1 MAREGGRGCGG
12 LQHVENNVSLQ
23 NFSGRSSVHKK
34 WSKKQEETCSGDRGR
49 RTGTDGD
56 GRGPSHVGTGTQW
69 GAWALTHTAQ
79 NHLEALFSI
88 GLNCRGAS
96 EEIVKGKYLEPS
108 SMSKPPS
115 RTSHVSIIKI
125 FEKKEL
131 PDDDGFFLVKVKEV
145 VLRAGDECGQV

>member
-1 MAREGGRGCGG
+1 MYNSD
-12 LQHVENNVSLQ
+12 HTNNIDKNVNL
-23 NFSGRSSVHKK
+23 
-34 WSKKQEETCSGDRGR
+34 
-49 RTGTDGD
+49 
-56 GRGPSHVGTGTQW
+56 
-69 GAWALTHTAQ
+69 LI

-131 PDDDGFFLVKVKEV
+131 SDDDGFFGESQGSCVES
-145 VLRAGDECGQV
+145 R

>member
-1 MAREGGRGCGG
+1 MEQKARSDLLEIGGD
-12 LQHVENNVSLQ
+12 
-23 NFSGRSSVHKK
+23 GR
-34 WSKKQEETCSGDRGR
+34 
-49 RTGTDGD
+49 TDGD

-69 GAWALTHTAQ
+69 GASALTHNAQ

-88 GLNCRGAS
+88 GLNCRGGS
-96 EEIVKGKYLEPS
+96 KEIVKGKYEEPS

-131 PDDDGFFLVKVKEV
+131 PDDDGFFVKVKEV
-145 VLRAGDECGQV
+145 VLRAGDEFGQV

>member
-1 MAREGGRGCGG
+1 MYFCKTSPGGG
-12 LQHVENNVSLQ
+12 LLTE
-23 NFSGRSSVHKK
+23 SGAK
-34 WSKKQEETCSGDRGR
+34 SKKRPAGDRGR
-49 RTGTDGD
+49 RTDGD

-69 GAWALTHTAQ
+69 GAWALTHNAQ

-96 EEIVKGKYLEPS
+96 KEIDKGEYLEPS

-125 FEKKEL
+125 FEKMMMV
-131 PDDDGFFLVKVKEV
+131 FLVKIKEV

>member
-1 MAREGGRGCGG
+1 MRWSSPCRECIFAKLLREELCSQKVEQKARRDLLEIGGD
-12 LQHVENNVSLQ
+12 
-23 NFSGRSSVHKK
+23 GR
-34 WSKKQEETCSGDRGR
+34 
-49 RTGTDGD
+49 TDGD

-69 GAWALTHTAQ
+69 GAWALTHNAP

-96 EEIVKGKYLEPS
+96 KKIGKGKYLEPS

-115 RTSHVSIIKI
+115 RTSNVSIIKI

-145 VLRAGDECGQV
+145 VLRAGDELGQV